1 MGTSPNGQRPD
12 RLLAFAG
19 SFDAPPAA
27 MNTLTSPPS
36 AAAPTPQPGPD
47 AKADADADAEKRRI
61 RDTHLS
67 GLLAQAAQGNASA
80 FEAFYDATMAHAQ
93 ALARR
98 MLPPSDVEDILAD
111 AFFQAWRDAT
121 RFDPQR
127 GGPVTWLLTIVRSRA
142 LDWLRHRRASPE
154 VDAGDEMPDI
164 AGDAPGPETLLAHA
178 QSNSRLQAALVSLSA
193 NERWVLGLAYYRE
206 MAHSA
211 IAECTGLPLGTVKSL
226 ILRAQHKLREQL
238 AC

>member
-12 RLLAFAG
+12 RLLAFAS
-19 SFDAPPAA
+19 SFDAPPPA

-47 AKADADADAEKRRI
+47 AKADADAEKRRI
-61 RDTHLS
+61 RDSHLS

-121 RFDPQR
+121 RFDPHR

-154 VDAGDEMPDI
+154 VDAGDEMPDV

>member
-1 MGTSPNGQRPD
+1 MGTSPNGQRPN

-27 MNTLTSPPS
+27 MNTSTSPPS

>member
-1 MGTSPNGQRPD
+1 MGTSPNGQRPH
-12 RLLAFAG
+12 RLLALVG
-19 SFDAPPAA
+19 SFDAPHPL
-27 MNTLTSPPS
+27 MNPFTSPPCVP
-36 AAAPTPQPGPD
+36 APAQPPGPHT
-47 AKADADADAEKRRI
+47 KADADTDTEKRRI
-61 RDTHLS
+61 RDTHLN
-67 GLLAQAAQGNASA
+67 GLLAQAAQGNATA

-111 AFFQAWRDAT
+111 AFFQAWREAT
-121 RFDPQR
+121 RFDPLR

-154 VDAGDEMPDI
+154 VDVGDEMPDI
-164 AGDAPGPETLLAHA
+164 AANAPGPDTLLAHA
-178 QSNSRLQAALVSLSA
+178 QSDSRLQAALVSLSA

-238 AC
+238 VC

>member
-1 MGTSPNGQRPD
+1 MRPNGQRPD
-12 RLLAFAG
+12 RLLAFADG
-19 SFDAPPAA
+19 LAALHPAMNPPTSVVPTSPTPHSRDGATHAPPDPEAEA
-27 MNTLTSPPS
+27 RRVR
-36 AAAPTPQPGPD
+36 D
-47 AKADADADAEKRRI
+47 A
-61 RDTHLS
+61 HLS
-67 GLLAQAAQGNASA
+67 ELLAAAAQGNASA
-80 FEAFYDATMAHAQ
+80 FEAFYDATMAYAQ

-154 VDAGDEMPDI
+154 VDPGDEMPDI
-164 AGDAPGPETLLAHA
+164 AADAPGPQTLLAHA

-238 AC
+238 VC